1 MIKHWNEET
10 KESKEQ
16 KQKDLEKMYNKLKET
31 K

>member
-10 KESKEQ
+10 EESKEQ
-16 KQKDLEKMYNKLKET
+16 KEKQLEEMYNKLKQT

>member
-10 KESKEQ
+10 TESKEQ
-16 KQKDLEKMYNKLKET
+16 KEKDLEKMYNKLKET

>member
-10 KESKEQ
+10 EESKEQ
-16 KQKDLEKMYNKLKET
+16 KEKQLEEMYNKLKET